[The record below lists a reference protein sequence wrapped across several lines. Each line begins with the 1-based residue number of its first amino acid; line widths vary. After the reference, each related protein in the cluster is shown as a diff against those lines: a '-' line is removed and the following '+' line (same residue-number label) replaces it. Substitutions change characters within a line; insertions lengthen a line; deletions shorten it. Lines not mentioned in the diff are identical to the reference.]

1 MQITQTLELF
11 QRQRWQN
18 LRDGMEHAWAFLSA
32 QLPSQTELKLGE
44 QADSWNGLVSMTQC
58 RHVLTVVMPTFFQA
72 LDK

>member
-44 QADSWNGLVSMTQC
+44 QADS
-58 RHVLTVVMPTFFQA
+58 
-72 LDK
+72 